1 MDFNVWQRVLIREA
15 LEKALRSQAYLLQ
28 FRYRHLFFFSS
39 LEDLTLLD
47 SDHLLHS
54 QCRWMKKVFSFCKPT
69 GTDRKSLMH
78 TDILFPGSI
87 STQFASQGIASDH
100 LSTVSSLRSN
110 KSQWPSNMLY
120 LCFLL
125 VAWPLS
131 NWNLCHFLGIWLLVY
146 RIYIRMHVAKD
157 ITKTQ
162 ISQWCVNMVYFPFT
176 QQEAESWL
184 LWQLHNVEDPSYLL
198 YLPAWTHSLGI
209 WVKVAASAP
218 TLTPFSLPAKKENWG
233 RIKYACSF

>member
-1 MDFNVWQRVLIREA
+1 MAAQPLCSPTFGSELIPTWNKNLEGNALKLRFTFRMDFNVWQRVLIREA

-87 STQFASQGIASDH
+87 STQFASQGIASDR

-162 ISQWCVNMVYFPFT
+162 ISQWCVNMGLLPFHT
-176 QQEAESWL
+176 TGSRVLVAMAAPQCWGSL
-184 LWQLHNVEDPSYLL
+184 LSSVSTCLN
-198 YLPAWTHSLGI
+198 T
-209 WVKVAASAP
+209 
-218 TLTPFSLPAKKENWG
+218 
-233 RIKYACSF
+233 